1 MNTSFSSNITVAS
14 NVWINAEDPDATTA
28 YQAVPQIP
36 GDLMVDFIAKENPL
50 LNPRDMRIL
59 RDYLTREQLR
69 EFQARRFFFNVGE
82 EGAAFES
89 S

>member
-1 MNTSFSSNITVAS
+1 MSPSLVSNITVAS
-14 NVWINAEDPDATTA
+14 NVWINAENPDATTA

-36 GDLMVDFIAKENPL
+36 GDLMVDFISKMNPI
-50 LNPRDMRIL
+50 LNPRDTRIL
-59 RDYLTREQLR
+59 RDALKRTQYQEYL
-69 EFQARRFFFNVGE
+69 ARRFFFNIGE